1 MGFNLIIKSYGIPW
15 LIASVL
21 PPLAILFFRP
31 EGTYDSVAQWF
42 AVFVLFGVL
51 WCVTFPIYFLI
62 LVQTWNTS
70 IFSGILFL
78 LITMI
83 IPSLSFVYGYMMH
96 KKGIKV
102 LLNLEKV
109 GFLDIVDYYV
119 GDRLGGGISDASVE
133 DATNDDSS
141 GKKKIDEEEGSELD
155 AGTLH

>member
-31 EGTYDSVAQWF
+31 EGTYDSVGQWF
-42 AVFVLFGVL
+42 GVFVLFGVL
-51 WCVTFPIYFLI
+51 WCTTFPIYFLI

-70 IFSGILFL
+70 LFSGILFL
-78 LITMI
+78 LIAMI
-83 IPSLSFVYGYMMH
+83 IPSLSFVFGYMVH
-96 KKGIKV
+96 KKGIGV

-119 GDRLGGGISDASVE
+119 GDRLGGGTSETPVE
-133 DATNDDSS
+133 DAMSDDPS
-141 GKKKIDEEEGSELD
+141 GKEKIDKEEGSDLD
-155 AGTLH
+155 VGTLQ